1 MAVVFVA
8 SPESLPHGLECA
20 EPTYDSLLDSV
31 SKSPPDED
39 VVLVVRTA
47 AAERVARGLR
57 MSLNTSRIGI
67 YRTEAPPTVFFML
80 AATLVVLPW
89 DRLGLASAAERH
101 LIGNSYTQVLMSS
114 VSKVSQ
120 PNPKLLDHLISFFP
134 WTRYVLDWTD
144 QQIQRENDLREVQ
157 APLLIAAHSQ
167 QRWKEGKIKPLP
179 AHTVSLPTQDRKS
192 TRLNSSHVAISYAVF
207 CLKKKKI

>member
-80 AATLVVLPW
+80 AATL
-89 DRLGLASAAERH
+89 RSEERRV
-101 LIGNSYTQVLMSS
+101 GKGRKPQG
-114 VSKVSQ
+114 SQ
-120 PNPKLLDHLISFFP
+120 RHEHD
-134 WTRYVLDWTD
+134 
-144 QQIQRENDLREVQ
+144 
-157 APLLIAAHSQ
+157 
-167 QRWKEGKIKPLP
+167 
-179 AHTVSLPTQDRKS
+179 TVMM
-192 TRLNSSHVAISYAVF
+192 
-207 CLKKKKI
+207 